1 MTPRTGREALDDAQ
15 RALEQAG
22 IDGAQADA
30 RILLAFAL
38 DVPLNR
44 VDTRLRD
51 PLPPTAAGK
60 LTAMTRER
68 ASRRPLAYIT
78 GETEFVGFTFRC
90 DERALVPRPETEI
103 LIETVLPSLA
113 PPAPPPTVIDVG
125 TGTGC
130 IGLSLAKLVP
140 GSRIILSDIST
151 DALALAE
158 ENAAVLGVLDRV
170 EFLSGAY
177 LDPVR
182 DAGLCEEIDCLVSN
196 PPYVPAADAEC
207 LMPEV
212 AEHEPRGAW
221 LGEGPDGTD
230 AYARLI
236 EQAASELACLR
247 LVAFEVGIGQA
258 QTVGAL
264 CSAAWPGWEV
274 SITEDLSGI
283 ERIVTAEQPR

>member
-1 MTPRTGREALDDAQ
+1 MTPRTAREALDDAQ
-15 RALEQAG
+15 HALERAG
-22 IDGAQADA
+22 VDGARADA
-30 RILLAFAL
+30 RILLSAAL
-38 DVPLNR
+38 AMPLNR
-44 VDTRLRD
+44 IDTCLRD
-51 PLPPTAAGK
+51 PLPPAADEK
-60 LTAMTRER
+60 LTSMTRER
-68 ASRRPLAYIT
+68 AARRPLAYVT
-78 GETEFVGFTFRC
+78 GETEFLGFAFRC

-140 GSRIILSDIST
+140 GSRIIVSDIST
-151 DALALAE
+151 DALALAN
-158 ENAAVLGVLDRV
+158 ENATALGVLDRV

-177 LDPVR
+177 LDPAR

-196 PPYVPAADAEC
+196 PPYIPVADVDS

-221 LGEGPDGTD
+221 LGEGQDGTD

-236 EQAASELACLR
+236 EQAAVDLTRLR
-247 LVAFEVGIGQA
+247 LAAFEVGIGQA
-258 QTVGAL
+258 QIVGAL
-264 CSAAWPGWEV
+264 CSAAWPG
-274 SITEDLSGI
+274 
-283 ERIVTAEQPR
+283 